1 MEVNSETSSRAT
13 ALATFMARPQVA
25 KLWEFGKLGAQ
36 VGVAQVAIQAIG
48 FVSGILVIRLL
59 PTQEY
64 ALYTLANT
72 MLGTMTILADG
83 GIATGVMSEGG
94 KVWQDKKKLGAV
106 LHTGM
111 ELRKKFA
118 LGSLLIAT
126 PILLYLLQHHGASWL
141 MAGLITLSL
150 IPAFF
155 ANLSGKLLEIPLKLK
170 QDIAPLQKIQVA
182 SNAGRLGLLGLTL
195 FIYPFA
201 GVAILCAGVAQV
213 WANVRLRKVSSH
225 SADRLQN
232 VSADTNRKILKIV
245 KRSLPTAIYFS
256 ISGQL
261 SIWILSLLGTQDSV
275 ARIGALTRLTIAL
288 SLLTVL
294 VQTLIVPRFARLTK
308 DYEILRSTFLKV
320 QATLLLALGALYIPI
335 YALSDYVLLIL
346 GESYDGLTPAFKIQC
361 LTALLGVYIAST
373 ANLNTSRGFI
383 LHPGIHIP
391 LNLVIITMTVSAIQP
406 TNLMGALQVD
416 LARACVAPLV
426 LNFTFFRYANKPS

>member
-1 MEVNSETSSRAT
+1 
-13 ALATFMARPQVA
+13 MARPKVA
-25 KLWEFGKLGAQ
+25 KLWEFGKLGTQ
-36 VGVAQVAIQAIG
+36 VGIAQVAIQGIG
-48 FVSGILVIRLL
+48 FISGILVIRLL
-59 PTQEY
+59 PTHEY

-94 KVWQDKKKLGAV
+94 KVWQDEQKLGAV
-106 LHTGM
+106 LRTGM

-126 PILLYLLQHHGASWL
+126 PILLYLLHHHGASWL

-155 ANLSGKLLEIPLKLK
+155 ANLSGKLLEIPPKLK

-182 SNAGRLGLLGLTL
+182 SNAGRLALIGLTL

-213 WANVRLRKVSSH
+213 WANVRLRKVSSR

-232 VSADTNRKILKIV
+232 VSKETNQKILKIV
-245 KRSLPTAIYFS
+245 RRSLPTAVYFS

-320 QATLLLALGALYIPI
+320 QAALLLALSALYIPI

-346 GESYDGLTPAFKIQC
+346 GESYDGLTPAFRIQC

-391 LNLVIITMTVSAIQP
+391 LNLAIITVTVSSIQP
-406 TNLMGALQVD
+406 SNLMGALQVD
-416 LARACVAPLV
+416 LARACIAPLV